1 VSKAGNITRGRRK
14 KQPLLDLT
22 EEEEEEE
29 IEAYMTT
36 HLLTSK
42 KL

>member
-22 EEEEEEE
+22 EEEEEE